1 MFSMMHTF
9 IQEILRDYEE
19 KRNKARSSKE
29 KRLQEVY
36 EKVPRIQKI
45 DEELQKTGISI
56 SKALIKGVD
65 DPEKTIESFKQS
77 LDKLKQE
84 RAILLTENNIPLQ
97 YLHDNFDCNECK
109 DTGFVSSGQ
118 KCRCFRQQLITK
130 AYNMSNLARVLK
142 KENFQSFNLDLFS
155 DQPFDGQV
163 LTPKQNMMDILNVS
177 EGFVFNFDED
187 NEDNLLFYGET
198 GLGKTFLT
206 NCIAKALLDRGKI
219 VIYQTSFKLLE
230 ILEDLRFKNN
240 NDKEKYNLLF
250 DADLLIIDDLG
261 TEMTNT
267 FTNSEIFNIINS
279 RLLSNKKTIV
289 STNLSPKEMM
299 DRYDDRIFSRL
310 FSKFTVLHFFGKDLR
325 WEVK

>member
-1 MFSMMHTF
+1 MMHSF
-9 IQEILRDYEE
+9 IHEILRDYEE
-19 KRNKARSSKE
+19 KRNRAKAFKE

-36 EKVPRIQKI
+36 EKVPRIKKI
-45 DEELQKTGISI
+45 DEELQRTGISI
-56 SKALIKGVD
+56 SKALIRGTE
-65 DPEKTIESFKQS
+65 DPEKTIENFKQK
-77 LDKLKQE
+77 LEQLKQE

-97 YLHDNFDCNECK
+97 YLDENYSCEECK
-109 DTGFVSSGQ
+109 DTGFLNSGQ
-118 KCRCFRQQLITK
+118 KCKCFKQQLIVK
-130 AYNMSNLARVLK
+130 AYNMSNLSNVLK
-142 KENFQSFNLDLFS
+142 KENFQHFNLDLFS
-155 DQPFDGQV
+155 DKPFEGQS
-163 LTPKQNMMDILNVS
+163 LSPKENMMDILNIC
-177 EGFVFNFDED
+177 EGFVFNF
-187 NEDNLLFYGET
+187 NENNEENLLFYGET

-206 NCIAKALLDRGKI
+206 NCIAKALLDKGKI

-230 ILEDLRFKNN
+230 ILEELRFKNN
-240 NDKEKYNLLF
+240 DDKEKYNLLF
-250 DADLLIIDDLG
+250 EADLLIIDDLG

-325 WEVK
+325 WETK

>member
-1 MFSMMHTF
+1 MHTF
-9 IQEILRDYEE
+9 IHEILRDYEE
-19 KRNKARSSKE
+19 KRNRARASRE

-36 EKVPRIQKI
+36 DKIPRIKKI
-45 DEELQKTGISI
+45 DAELQKTGISI
-56 SKALIKGVD
+56 SKALIRGVD
-65 DPEKTIESFKQS
+65 DPEKTIESFKKS
-77 LDKLKQE
+77 LEQLKQE
-84 RAILLTENNIPLQ
+84 RAILLTENNIPLH
-97 YLHDNFDCNECK
+97 YLDDNFSCNECK
-109 DTGFVSSGQ
+109 DTGFISSGT
-118 KCRCFRQQLITK
+118 KCKCFRQQLINK
-130 AYNMSNLARVLK
+130 AYNMSNLSNVLK
-142 KENFQSFNLDLFS
+142 KENFKHFNMDLFS
-155 DQPFDGQV
+155 DQPFEGQS
-163 LTPKQNMMDILNVS
+163 LTPKQNMMDILNVC
-177 EGFVFNFDED
+177 EGFTFNFDED
-187 NEDNLLFYGET
+187 NEENLLFYGET

-206 NCIAKALLDRGKI
+206 NCIAKALLDKGKI

-250 DADLLIIDDLG
+250 EADLLIIDDLG

-279 RLLSNKKTIV
+279 RLLANKKTIV

-325 WEVK
+325 WETR

>member
-1 MFSMMHTF
+1 MMHSF
-9 IQEILRDYEE
+9 IHEILRDYEE
-19 KRNKARSSKE
+19 KRNRAKAFKE

-36 EKVPRIQKI
+36 EKVPTIKEI

-56 SKALIKGVD
+56 SKALIRGTE
-65 DPEKTIESFKQS
+65 DPEKTIEDFKQK
-77 LDKLKQE
+77 LEQLKQE

-97 YLHDNFDCNECK
+97 YLDENYSCEECK
-109 DTGFVSSGQ
+109 DTGFVNSGQ
-118 KCRCFRQQLITK
+118 KCKCFRQQLIIK
-130 AYNMSNLARVLK
+130 AYNMSNLSNVLK
-142 KENFQSFNLDLFS
+142 KENFQHFNLDLFS
-155 DQPFDGQV
+155 SKPFEGQS
-163 LTPKQNMMDILNVS
+163 LSPKENMMDILNIC
-177 EGFVFNFDED
+177 EGFVFNF
-187 NEDNLLFYGET
+187 NENNEENLLFYGET

-206 NCIAKALLDRGKI
+206 NCVAKALLDRGNI

-230 ILEDLRFKNN
+230 ILEELRFKNN
-240 NDKEKYNLLF
+240 DDKEKYNLIF
-250 DADLLIIDDLG
+250 EADLLIIDDLG

-325 WEVK
+325 WETK

>member
-1 MFSMMHTF
+1 MMHTF
-9 IQEILRDYEE
+9 VHEILRDYEE
-19 KRNKARSSKE
+19 KRNTAKAARE
-29 KRLQEVY
+29 KRLHEVY
-36 EKVPRIQKI
+36 EKVPRIKEI
-45 DEELQKTGISI
+45 DNDLQKTGISI

-65 DPEKTIESFKQS
+65 NPEKTIEAFKQK

-84 RAILLTENNIPLQ
+84 RAILLTENNIPIQ
-97 YLHDNFDCNECK
+97 YLDHNFTCSECK
-109 DTGFVSSGQ
+109 DTGFVLSGQ
-118 KCRCFRQQLITK
+118 KCRCFKQQLITK
-130 AYNMSNLARVLK
+130 AYNMSNLSNVLK

-155 DQPFDGQV
+155 DETFEGQT
-163 LTPKQNMMDILNVS
+163 LTPKQNMMNILNIC
-177 EGFVFNFDED
+177 EGFAFNFDED
-187 NEDNLLFYGET
+187 NEENLLFYGET

-206 NCIAKALLDRGKI
+206 NCIAKALLDKGKI

-250 DADLLIIDDLG
+250 EADLLIIDDLG

-267 FTNSEIFNIINS
+267 FTNSELFNIINS

-325 WEVK
+325 WETR